1 MTNRRVIEPV
11 ATLYKCEWSGKREWR
26 GQRNYRGRRR
36 TRRQPVLARRDAA
49 LIDSAYRSR
58 ESWEHR
64 MRAGQ
69 IREIIA
75 KDIRA
80 EERGDFCTGPE
91 WANREIRQT
100 KRDTVSCR
108 D

>member
-1 MTNRRVIEPV
+1 MAKRRVVEPV
-11 ATLYKCEWSGKREWR
+11 AALYKCEWSGKREWR
-26 GQRNYRGRRR
+26 GQRDYRGRRK
-36 TRRQPVLARRDAA
+36 TKRQAVLTRRDAD
-49 LIDSAYRSR
+49 LIASAIRGR
-58 ESWEHR
+58 ESWERR

-80 EERGDFCTGPE
+80 ETRGDVCTGPS
-91 WANREIRQT
+91 WVNREIWQT
-100 KRDTVSCR
+100 KRDTESCL